1 MQPALVAKQHS
12 LLSKVCF
19 ANFHQNTVKIIYF
32 LSIYIRNKA
41 ILQILHSLRWRR
53 RVLGAGCWPMHWLLP
68 ALVAKQHSQLCPIG
82 CIQFYPVG
90 NISLQEK
97 YMKSDSEHTNKICN
111 SKMVWFGLVTTTG
124 YDPKTLHKHRKNC
137 ECCHHHS
144 VFKGHNV
151 IVHIVGLNWQ
161 KCNQCLKCQ
170 VSGHKNFQKIWKL
183 SKHLKHSKNLNTS
196 KIWKLLRNLEI
207 SENLKKLHKSENCSK
222 LCKILN
228 CVKCT
233 NLCKLCKIMWNVQ
246 NVQS

>member
-124 YDPKTLHKHRKNC
+124 YDPRTLLEMIRCTEQVHAFYTTYATHVIFCWQVHHLAILTQNC
-137 ECCHHHS
+137 S
-144 VFKGHNV
+144 NYLNV
-151 IVHIVGLNWQ
+151 IWWMDGWMDGCALRSVGVNP
-161 KCNQCLKCQ
+161 
-170 VSGHKNFQKIWKL
+170 F
-183 SKHLKHSKNLNTS
+183 
-196 KIWKLLRNLEI
+196 
-207 SENLKKLHKSENCSK
+207 
-222 LCKILN
+222 
-228 CVKCT
+228 
-233 NLCKLCKIMWNVQ
+233 
-246 NVQS
+246 